1 MRGEGFKK
9 GRNRV
14 ISFVM
19 AIAMVLTLVT
29 VAPVTAQAAGVT
41 ITMHFKNNG
50 WNQVYATIAEG
61 KSWNAISGYGYA
73 KEWPGA
79 EVKQDASNDGWYS
92 FTIAASAG
100 EDFHCIFNNNN
111 NGIQTDN
118 INITSV
124 TTNIEKWVT
133 ITDASVA
140 NKNVIN
146 ISDTAPEGWKN
157 SVSEAPVKPV
167 SNVQSP
173 VVNADKTITFNLDA
187 TGQYKDATDV
197 KLMGTVTDWTNGLP
211 MKKIG
216 NVFTVTTDKKN
227 PGVYEYKFKYGTN
240 SWICDPANENFIG
253 ENSRVV
259 VPGLSVATVEAIAGK
274 AKQLPETLQLY
285 TADGT
290 VTDEKVTYSLKDN
303 SLAENVTLENDTI
316 TVKKDLESQHL
327 HYSQLLNQKHQKL
340 Q

>member
-1 MRGEGFKK
+1 MRGKRIK
-9 GRNRV
+9 MRSRV

-19 AIAMVLTLVT
+19 AIAMVLSLVT

-41 ITMHFKNNG
+41 ITMHFKNNE
-50 WNQVYATIAEG
+50 WNQVYALIAEG
-61 KSWNAISGYGYA
+61 ESWNAISGYGYA

-79 EVKQDASNDGWYS
+79 EVKKDVSNDGWYS
-92 FTIAASAG
+92 FTITASAG

-157 SVSEAPVKPV
+157 SVSEPPVKPV

-187 TGQYKDATDV
+187 TDKYKDATDV
-197 KLMGTVTDWTNGLP
+197 KLMGTVTDWDNVLP
-211 MKKIG
+211 MEKK
-216 NVFTVTTDKKN
+216 VM
-227 PGVYEYKFKYGTN
+227 YL
-240 SWICDPANENFIG
+240 
-253 ENSRVV
+253 R
-259 VPGLSVATVEAIAGK
+259 
-274 AKQLPETLQLY
+274 LQPIRKIRECMRINLNMVKIVGY
-285 TADGT
+285 
-290 VTDEKVTYSLKDN
+290 VILQMKVL
-303 SLAENVTLENDTI
+303 LME
-316 TVKKDLESQHL
+316 TVK
-327 HYSQLLNQKHQKL
+327 
-340 Q
+340 